1 MKFLI
6 VYLVLVAFTFGIC
19 WGFFPEIFL
28 KSSGRWHT
36 IFIAFFHIALVKYG
50 YMILAIKITIWWDYE
65 IAPKFN
71 KSIPQIG

>member
-1 MKFLI
+1 MKFLF
-6 VYLVLVAFTFGIC
+6 VYLVLVGSTLGIC

-28 KSSGRWHT
+28 KSTGPWHT
-36 IFIAFFHIALVKYG
+36 LFIAFFHLALVKYG
-50 YMILAIKITIWWDYE
+50 YMFVAIRITIWWDYE